1 MLEGL
6 NERQSSAA
14 LAVNGPVIVF
24 AGAGSGKTRTL
35 TYRILNMIVNCHID
49 PFNILAITFTNKATN
64 VMRERLSAYI
74 DIDIRSLTI
83 STFHSLCAMILRRE
97 IGFLGYNRDFDILD
111 EEEQLKVIDEV
122 LKENGYEKK
131 KDKYYQKIINY
142 HKCFMTKPADSLEE
156 EIFNSYEEKMKE
168 LNMLDF
174 EDLLLKTYEL
184 FSESKEILFKYQ
196 NRFKYI
202 LVDEFQ
208 DTNLV
213 QYKIVKMLAITNRN
227 LFVVGD
233 DDQSIY
239 SFRGTNYENMNLFK
253 EDFPEYQL
261 FTLNEN
267 YRSTQTILDM
277 ANRLIKNNKNRE
289 PKEMVTSIPGEI
301 DDAVVQLCQTGI
313 EEVRFVREKIES
325 LKTGDDYNKFAILY
339 RSSVL
344 LRNMEI
350 ELIEHHIPYKVYGGV
365 SYLRRKEVKDIIA
378 YFRLMLNP
386 NDTLS
391 FKRIINT
398 PTRGIGLA
406 TIEKIERIHRDYK
419 VDYLTAIDYSESILT
434 SAKYN
439 ELREFKEMI
448 IRYRHDIDEES
459 LLTVFDNLVSE
470 IKYINYLKDEYDKDD
485 AKDRIDNLNEFKSIL
500 YVVEAVDLERSK
512 IDKLKDALDDAVLS
526 DDHLQNQREN
536 KEGVTVSTIHSVKGM
551 EFDYVFIIGMEENI
565 FPNSAR
571 LLNEAELEEE
581 RRIAYVAMTRAKKK
595 LFMSYTDT
603 RMLYG
608 NYFRNEPSRFLL
620 EALGVKDLHDVT
632 QAETSNK
639 QIETKKPSTY
649 EIAKDRKIRVDE
661 STGFKIGDKVCHTK
675 FGEGIILGMENGIGN
690 IFFTKEKQAKKI
702 LLNHPSISKVE

>member
-6 NERQSSAA
+6 NERQSQAA

-35 TYRILNMIVNCHID
+35 TYRILNMIVNAHIN

-64 VMRERLSAYI
+64 VMKERLASYI
-74 DIDIRSLTI
+74 DIDIRNLTI

-97 IGFLGYNRDFDILD
+97 ISFLGYSKDFEILD

-142 HKCFMTKPADSLEE
+142 NKCFMTKPADSLEG
-156 EIFNSYEEKMKE
+156 EIYELYESKMKE
-168 LNMLDF
+168 LSMLDF

-184 FSESKEILFKYQ
+184 FRESKEILFKYQ
-196 NRFKYI
+196 QRFKYI

-277 ANRLIKNNKNRE
+277 ANRLIRNNKNRE
-289 PKEMVTSIPGEI
+289 PKDMVTKIPGEI
-301 DDAVVQLCQTGI
+301 DDAVVQLLPNGLD
-313 EEVRFVREKIES
+313 EVKYVREKIEAY
-325 LKTGDDYNKFAILY
+325 KTGLNNYSEFAVLY

-378 YFRLMLNP
+378 YFRLMLNN

-398 PTRGIGLA
+398 PSRGIGLA
-406 TIEKIERIHRDYK
+406 TVEKIERIHKEYH
-419 VDYLTAIDYSESILT
+419 VDYMKAIALSESVLPQ
-434 SAKYN
+434 SKYE
-439 ELREFKEMI
+439 ELRLFKDMI
-448 IRYRHDIDEES
+448 ERYRKDLDEDS
-459 LLTVFDNLVSE
+459 LITVFENLVNE
-470 IKYINYLKDEYDKDD
+470 IKYVDYLKDEYEKED
-485 AKDRIDNLNEFKSIL
+485 ANDRINNLNEFKSIL
-500 YVVEAVDLERSK
+500 YMVEAIDKDRPKL
-512 IDKLKDALDDAVLS
+512 DKLKEALDDAVLS
-526 DDHLQNQREN
+526 DDHLQNQKEN
-536 KEGVTVSTIHSVKGM
+536 KLGVTLSTIHSVKGM

-565 FPNSAR
+565 FPNATKQ
-571 LLNEAELEEE
+571 LIEYELEEE
-581 RRIAYVAMTRAKKK
+581 RRIAYVAMTRARKK
-595 LFMSYTDT
+595 LFMTYTQT
-603 RMLYG
+603 RLLYG

-620 EALGVKDLHDVT
+620 EALGVKDMNNYESAGLAKKEIAT
-632 QAETSNK
+632 KNK
-639 QIETKKPSTY
+639 TY
-649 EIAKDRKIRVDE
+649 EIAKERVIRVDGD
-661 STGFKIGDKVCHTK
+661 TGFKVGDKIHHTK
-675 FGEGIILGMENGIGN
+675 FGDGIILNMENGIGN
-690 IFFTKEKQAKKI
+690 IFFSQEKQAKKI
-702 LLNHPSISKVE
+702 LLNHPSITKID

>member
-6 NERQSSAA
+6 NERQSQAA
-14 LAVNGPVIVF
+14 LAVDGPVIVF

-35 TYRILNMIVNCHID
+35 TYRILNMIVNRHIN

-64 VMRERLSAYI
+64 VMKERLSSYL
-74 DIDIRSLTI
+74 DVDIRNLTI
-83 STFHSLCAMILRRE
+83 STFHSLCAVILRRE
-97 IGFLGYNRDFDILD
+97 IAFLGYNQDFVIVD

-122 LKENGYEKK
+122 LRDAGYEKK

-142 HKCFMTKPADSLEE
+142 NKCFMAKPADPLEE
-156 EIFNSYEEKMKE
+156 EIFNAYEEKMKE

-196 NRFKYI
+196 QRFKYI

-213 QYKIVKMLAITNRN
+213 QYKIVKLLAQTNRN

-289 PKEMVTSIPGEI
+289 PKDMVTSIKGEV
-301 DDAVVQLCQTGI
+301 DDAIVQMCASGPD
-313 EEVRFVREKIES
+313 EARFIREKIES
-325 LKTGDDYNKFAILY
+325 LKTGINNYSEFAVLY

-344 LRNMEI
+344 LRNVEL

-365 SYLRRKEVKDIIA
+365 SYLHRKEVKDIIA

-386 NDTLS
+386 RDTLS
-391 FKRIINT
+391 FKRIINI

-406 TIEKIERIHRDYK
+406 TIEKIDKLHKDYR
-419 VDYLTAIDYSESILT
+419 VDYFTAIDYSEAMLPT
-434 SAKYN
+434 AKY
-439 ELREFKEMI
+439 EQLLSFKNML
-448 IRYRHDIDEES
+448 IRYRKRLDEES
-459 LLTVFDNLVSE
+459 LLTVFDELVDE
-470 IKYINYLKDEYDKDD
+470 IKYIDYLKDEYAKED

-500 YVVEAVDLERSK
+500 YTVEAIDSEKTKIER
-512 IDKLKDALDDAVLS
+512 LKEALDDAVLS
-526 DDHLQNQREN
+526 DDHLQSQKEN
-536 KEGVTVSTIHSVKGM
+536 KLGVTLSTIHSVKGM
-551 EFDYVFIIGMEENI
+551 EFDYVFIMGMEENL
-565 FPNSAR
+565 FPNTSKVMK
-571 LLNEAELEEE
+571 EFELEEE
-581 RRIAYVAMTRAKKK
+581 RRIAYVAITRARKK
-595 LFMSYTDT
+595 LFMTYTSN
-603 RMLYG
+603 RLLYG
-608 NYFRNEPSRFLL
+608 SFFSNEPSRFLL
-620 EALGVKDLHDVT
+620 EALGVKNLNEYENADVVT
-632 QAETSNK
+632 NRLEH
-639 QIETKKPSTY
+639 KPDKY
-649 EIAKDRKIRVDE
+649 EMARNRTITTDKA
-661 STGFKIGDKVCHTK
+661 SGFQIGDKVRHLK
-675 FGEGIILGMENGIGN
+675 FGEGIILGIDNGIGN
-690 IFFTKEKQAKKI
+690 IFFTQEKQSKKI
-702 LLNHPSISKVE
+702 LLNHPSISKA

>member
-6 NERQSSAA
+6 NERQSQAA
-14 LAVNGPVIVF
+14 LAVDGPVIVF

-35 TYRILNMIVNCHID
+35 TYRILNMIVNRHIN

-64 VMRERLSAYI
+64 VMKERLSSYL
-74 DIDIRSLTI
+74 DVDIRNLTI

-97 IGFLGYNRDFDILD
+97 IAFLGYNQDFVIVD

-122 LKENGYEKK
+122 LKDAGYEKK

-142 HKCFMTKPADSLEE
+142 NKCFMAKPADPLEE
-156 EIFNSYEEKMKE
+156 EIFNAYEEKMKE

-196 NRFKYI
+196 QRYKYI

-213 QYKIVKMLAITNRN
+213 QYKIVKLLSETNRN

-289 PKEMVTSIPGEI
+289 PKDMVTSIKGEV
-301 DDAVVQLCQTGI
+301 DDAVVQICANGVD
-313 EEVRFVREKIES
+313 EARFIREKIES
-325 LKTGDDYNKFAILY
+325 FKTGINNYSEFAVLY

-344 LRNMEI
+344 LRNMEL

-365 SYLRRKEVKDIIA
+365 SYLHRKEVKDIIA

-386 NDTLS
+386 KDTLS
-391 FKRIINT
+391 FKRIINV

-406 TIEKIERIHRDYK
+406 TIEKIDKLHRDYR
-419 VDYLTAIDYSESILT
+419 VDYFTAIDYSEAMLPT
-434 SAKYN
+434 SKY
-439 ELREFKEMI
+439 EQLLSFKNML
-448 IRYRHDIDEES
+448 IRYRKRLDEES
-459 LLTVFDNLVSE
+459 LLTVFDELVDE
-470 IKYINYLKDEYDKDD
+470 IKYIDYLKDEYDKED

-500 YVVEAVDLERSK
+500 YTVEAIDSEKTKIER
-512 IDKLKDALDDAVLS
+512 LKEALDDAVLS
-526 DDHLQNQREN
+526 DDHLQNQKEN
-536 KEGVTVSTIHSVKGM
+536 KLGVTLSTIHSVKGM
-551 EFDYVFIIGMEENI
+551 EFDYVFIMGMEENL
-565 FPNSAR
+565 FPNTSKVMK
-571 LLNEAELEEE
+571 EFELEEE
-581 RRIAYVAMTRAKKK
+581 RRIAYVAITRARKK
-595 LFMSYTDT
+595 LFMTYTSN
-603 RMLYG
+603 RLLYG
-608 NYFRNEPSRFLL
+608 SFFSNEPSRFLL
-620 EALGVKDLHDVT
+620 EALGVKNMNEYENADVVT
-632 QAETSNK
+632 NR
-639 QIETKKPSTY
+639 IEHKPDKY
-649 EIAKDRKIRVDE
+649 EMARNRTITTDAA
-661 STGFKIGDKVCHTK
+661 SGFQIGDKVRHLK
-675 FGEGIILGMENGIGN
+675 FGEGIILGIENGIGN
-690 IFFTKEKQAKKI
+690 IFFTQEKQSKKI
-702 LLNHPSISKVE
+702 LLNHPSISKV

>member
-6 NERQSSAA
+6 NEKQSLAA
-14 LAVNGPVIVF
+14 LAVDGPVIVF

-35 TYRILNMIVNCHID
+35 TFRILNMIVNCHIN

-64 VMRERLSAYI
+64 VMKERLASYV
-74 DIDIRSLTI
+74 DVDIRNLTI
-83 STFHSLCAMILRRE
+83 STFHSLCASILRRE
-97 IGFLGYNRDFDILD
+97 IGFLGYNCDFDILD

-122 LKENGYEKK
+122 LKENGYDKK
-131 KDKYYQKIINY
+131 RNKHYQKVINY
-142 HKCFMTKPADSLEE
+142 NKCFMTKPTDPLEE
-156 EIFNSYEEKMKE
+156 EVYSLYEAKMKE

-184 FSESKEILFKYQ
+184 FCESKEILFKYQ
-196 NRFKYI
+196 QRYKYI

-289 PKEMVTSIPGEI
+289 PKEMVTSIKGEV
-301 DDAVVQLCQTGI
+301 DDAIVELCANGI
-313 EEVRFVREKIES
+313 DEVKYVREKIEE
-325 LKTGDDYNKFAILY
+325 LKTGVENYSEFAILY

-344 LRNMEI
+344 LRNMEL

-386 NDTLS
+386 ADTLS

-406 TIEKIERIHRDYK
+406 TVEKIERLHKDYH
-419 VDYLTAIDYSESILT
+419 VDYFSAIDLSESILPQ
-434 SAKYN
+434 SKFE
-439 ELREFKEMI
+439 ELKSFKDML
-448 IRYRHDIDEES
+448 IRYRKMIDEDS
-459 LLTVFDNLVSE
+459 LLNVFDELVEE
-470 IKYINYLKDEYDKDD
+470 IEYVRYLKDEYDKED
-485 AKDRIDNLNEFKSIL
+485 ANDRINNLNEFKSIL
-500 YVVEAVDLERSK
+500 YMIEAVDLDRDK
-512 IDKLKDALDDAVLS
+512 IEKLKDALDDAVLS

-536 KEGVTVSTIHSVKGM
+536 KLGVTVSTIHSVKGM

-565 FPNSAR
+565 FPNATR
-571 LLNEAELEEE
+571 LASENELEEE
-581 RRIAYVAMTRAKKK
+581 RRIAYVAITRARKK
-595 LFMSYTDT
+595 LFMTYTNS
-603 RMLYG
+603 RLLYG
-608 NYFRNEPSRFLL
+608 TYFSNEPSRFLL
-620 EALGVKDLHDVT
+620 EALGVKDMNSFEKGEVITNRLGY
-632 QAETSNK
+632 
-639 QIETKKPSTY
+639 KKDYDKPKPRLITTD
-649 EIAKDRKIRVDE
+649 KD
-661 STGFKIGDKVCHTK
+661 TGFQIGDKVHHVK
-675 FGEGIILGMENGIGN
+675 FGDGIILGIENGIGN
-690 IFFTKEKQAKKI
+690 IFFTQEKQAKKI
-702 LLNHPSISKVE
+702 LLNHPSISKI

>member
-6 NERQSSAA
+6 NEQQSKAA
-14 LAVNGPVIVF
+14 LAVEGPVIVF

-35 TYRILNMIVNCHID
+35 TYRILNMIVNCHIN
-49 PFNILAITFTNKATN
+49 PFHILAITFTNKATN
-64 VMRERLSAYI
+64 VMKERLSSYL
-74 DIDIRSLTI
+74 DVDIRNLTI
-83 STFHSLCAMILRRE
+83 STFHSLCASILRRE

-122 LKENGYEKK
+122 LKENGYDKK
-131 KDKYYQKIINY
+131 RNKHFQKVINY
-142 HKCFMTKPADSLEE
+142 YKCFMAKPVDPVEE
-156 EIFNSYEEKMKE
+156 EIYNLYEAKMKE

-196 NRFKYI
+196 QRYKYI

-239 SFRGTNYENMNLFK
+239 SFRGTNYENMSLFK

-289 PKEMVTSIPGEI
+289 PKEMITSIKGEA
-301 DDAVVQLCQTGI
+301 DDAVVELCANGVD
-313 EEVRFVREKIES
+313 EVKYVREKIEE
-325 LKTGDDYNKFAILY
+325 LKTGLNNYSEFAVLY

-386 NDTLS
+386 DDTLS
-391 FKRIINT
+391 FKRIVNT
-398 PTRGIGLA
+398 PARGIGLA
-406 TIEKIERIHRDYK
+406 TIEKIERIHKDQK
-419 VDYLTAIDYSESILT
+419 VDYFTAIDFSESILP
-434 SAKYN
+434 SSKFE
-439 ELREFKEMI
+439 ELLEFKNML
-448 IRYRHDIDEES
+448 IRYRKMIDEDS
-459 LLTVFDNLVSE
+459 LLNVFDELVDE
-470 IKYINYLKDEYDKDD
+470 IGYIKYLKDEYDKED
-485 AKDRIDNLNEFKSIL
+485 ATDRISNLNEFKSIL
-500 YVVEAVDLERSK
+500 YMIEAVDEETPK
-512 IDKLKDALDDAVLS
+512 IEKLKEALDDAVLS

-536 KEGVTVSTIHSVKGM
+536 KLGVTISTIHSVKGM

-565 FPNSAR
+565 FPNASR
-571 LLNEAELEEE
+571 LSSESELEEE
-581 RRIAYVAMTRAKKK
+581 RRIAYVAITRARKK
-595 LFMSYTDT
+595 LFMTYTNS
-603 RMLYG
+603 RLLYG
-608 NYFRNEPSRFLL
+608 SYFSNEPSRFLL
-620 EALGVKDLHDVT
+620 EALGVKDMNSFEKGEVVT
-632 QAETSNK
+632 NRLGYKNK
-639 QIETKKPSTY
+639 IEITKPRLITTD
-649 EIAKDRKIRVDE
+649 KD
-661 STGFKIGDKVCHTK
+661 TGYQIGDKVHHAK
-675 FGEGIILGMENGIGN
+675 FGDGIILGIENGIGN
-690 IFFTKEKQAKKI
+690 IFFTQEKQAKKI
-702 LLNHPSISKVE
+702 LLTHPSISKIS

>member
-6 NERQSSAA
+6 NEQQSLAA
-14 LAVNGPVIVF
+14 LAVDGPVIVF

-35 TYRILNMIVNCHID
+35 TFRILNMVVNRHIN

-64 VMRERLSAYI
+64 VMKERLASYI
-74 DIDIRSLTI
+74 DVDVRNLTI

-97 IGFLGYNRDFDILD
+97 ISYLGYNRDFEILD

-122 LKENGYEKK
+122 LKDKGYEKK
-131 KDKYYQKIINY
+131 QNKHFQKVINY
-142 HKCFMTKPADSLEE
+142 NKCFMTKPSDVNEE
-156 EIFNSYEEKMKE
+156 DIFNAYEEKMKE

-184 FSESKEILFKYQ
+184 FSSSAEILFKYQ
-196 NRFKYI
+196 QRFKYI

-213 QYKIVKMLAITNRN
+213 QYKIVKMLAQTNRN

-261 FTLNEN
+261 FTLTEN

-289 PKEMVTSIPGEI
+289 PKDMVTSIVGDPE
-301 DDAVVQLCQTGI
+301 DVVVQMCKNGI
-313 EEVRFVREKIES
+313 DEVRYVREKIES
-325 LKTGDDYNKFAILY
+325 LKAALDNYSEFAILY

-344 LRNMEI
+344 LRNMEL
-350 ELIEHHIPYKVYGGV
+350 ELISHQIPYKVYGGV

-386 NDTLS
+386 SDTLS

-398 PTRGIGLA
+398 PTRGIGIV
-406 TIEKIERIHRDYK
+406 TVEKIERIHKEYR
-419 VDYLTAIDYSESILT
+419 VDYFTAIDYCESVLPQ
-434 SAKYN
+434 SKYE
-439 ELREFKEMI
+439 ELVLFKNMI
-448 IRYRHDIDEES
+448 IKYRKMIDEIS
-459 LLTVFDNLVSE
+459 LLEVFDNLIQE
-470 IKYINYLKDEYDKDD
+470 IGYIDYLKDEYDKED

-500 YVVEAVDLERSK
+500 YGVEVESNGKSK
-512 IDKLKDALDDAVLS
+512 IEILKDALDDAVLS
-526 DDHLQNQREN
+526 DDHLQNQRES
-536 KEGVTVSTIHSVKGM
+536 KTGVTVSTIHSVKGM

-565 FPNSAR
+565 FPNVSR
-571 LLNEAELEEE
+571 LEKEADLEEE
-581 RRIAYVAMTRAKKK
+581 RRIAYVAITRARKK
-595 LFMSYTDT
+595 LFMTYTGE
-603 RMLYG
+603 RLLYG
-608 NYFRNEPSRFLL
+608 SYFHNEPSRFLL
-620 EALGVKDLHDVT
+620 EALGVKDMKNFEAAEVVT
-632 QAETSNK
+632 DR
-639 QIETKKPSTY
+639 IEHKSSSY
-649 EIAKDRKIRVDE
+649 DLAKTRTITTDNA
-661 STGFKIGDKVCHTK
+661 TGFQIGDKVHHVK
-675 FGEGIILGMENGIGN
+675 FGDGIILGMENGIGN
-690 IFFTKEKQAKKI
+690 IFFTQVKETKKI
-702 LLNHPSISKVE
+702 ILNHPSITKV

>member
-6 NERQSSAA
+6 NERQSQAA

-35 TYRILNMIVNCHID
+35 TYRILNMIVNAHIN

-64 VMRERLSAYI
+64 VMKERLASYI
-74 DIDIRSLTI
+74 DIDIRNLTI

-97 IGFLGYNRDFDILD
+97 ISFLGYSKDFEILD

-142 HKCFMTKPADSLEE
+142 NKCFMTKPADSLEG
-156 EIFNSYEEKMKE
+156 EIYELYESKMKE
-168 LNMLDF
+168 LSMLDF

-184 FSESKEILFKYQ
+184 FRESKEILFKYQ
-196 NRFKYI
+196 QRFKYI

-277 ANRLIKNNKNRE
+277 ANRLIRNNKNRE
-289 PKEMVTSIPGEI
+289 PKDMVTKIPGEI
-301 DDAVVQLCQTGI
+301 DDAVVQLLPNGLD
-313 EEVRFVREKIES
+313 EVKYVREKIEAY
-325 LKTGDDYNKFAILY
+325 KTGLNNYSEFAVLY

-378 YFRLMLNP
+378 YFRLMLNN

-398 PTRGIGLA
+398 PSRGIGLA
-406 TIEKIERIHRDYK
+406 TVEKIERIHKEYH
-419 VDYLTAIDYSESILT
+419 VDYMKAIALSESVLPQ
-434 SAKYN
+434 SKYE
-439 ELREFKEMI
+439 ELRLFKDMI
-448 IRYRHDIDEES
+448 
-459 LLTVFDNLVSE
+459 
-470 IKYINYLKDEYDKDD
+470 
-485 AKDRIDNLNEFKSIL
+485 
-500 YVVEAVDLERSK
+500 
-512 IDKLKDALDDAVLS
+512 
-526 DDHLQNQREN
+526 
-536 KEGVTVSTIHSVKGM
+536 
-551 EFDYVFIIGMEENI
+551 
-565 FPNSAR
+565 
-571 LLNEAELEEE
+571 
-581 RRIAYVAMTRAKKK
+581 
-595 LFMSYTDT
+595 
-603 RMLYG
+603 
-608 NYFRNEPSRFLL
+608 
-620 EALGVKDLHDVT
+620 
-632 QAETSNK
+632 
-639 QIETKKPSTY
+639 
-649 EIAKDRKIRVDE
+649 
-661 STGFKIGDKVCHTK
+661 
-675 FGEGIILGMENGIGN
+675 
-690 IFFTKEKQAKKI
+690 
-702 LLNHPSISKVE
+702 

>member
-6 NERQSSAA
+6 NERQSQAA
-14 LAVNGPVIVF
+14 LAVDGPVIVF

-35 TYRILNMIVNCHID
+35 TYRILNMIVNRHIN

-64 VMRERLSAYI
+64 VMKERLSSYL
-74 DIDIRSLTI
+74 DVDIRNLTI

-97 IGFLGYNRDFDILD
+97 IAFLGYNQDFVIVD

-122 LKENGYEKK
+122 LKDAGYEKK

-142 HKCFMTKPADSLEE
+142 NKCFMAKPADPLEE
-156 EIFNSYEEKMKE
+156 EIFNAYEEKMKE

-196 NRFKYI
+196 QRYKYI

-213 QYKIVKMLAITNRN
+213 QYKIVKLLSETNRN

-289 PKEMVTSIPGEI
+289 PKDMVTSIKGEV
-301 DDAVVQLCQTGI
+301 DDAVVQICANGVD
-313 EEVRFVREKIES
+313 EARFIREKIES
-325 LKTGDDYNKFAILY
+325 FKTGINNYSEFAVLY

-344 LRNMEI
+344 LRNMEL

-365 SYLRRKEVKDIIA
+365 SYLHRKEVKDIIA

-386 NDTLS
+386 KDTLS
-391 FKRIINT
+391 FKRIINV

-406 TIEKIERIHRDYK
+406 TIEKIDKLHRDYR
-419 VDYLTAIDYSESILT
+419 VDYFTAIDYSEAMLPT
-434 SAKYN
+434 SKY
-439 ELREFKEMI
+439 EQLLSFKNML
-448 IRYRHDIDEES
+448 IRYRKRLDEES
-459 LLTVFDNLVSE
+459 LLTVFDELVDE
-470 IKYINYLKDEYDKDD
+470 IKYIDYLKDEYDKED

-500 YVVEAVDLERSK
+500 YTVEAIDSEKTKIER
-512 IDKLKDALDDAVLS
+512 LKEALDDAVLS
-526 DDHLQNQREN
+526 DDHLQNQKEN
-536 KEGVTVSTIHSVKGM
+536 KLGVTLSTIHSVKGM
-551 EFDYVFIIGMEENI
+551 EFDYVFIMGMEENL
-565 FPNSAR
+565 FPNTSKVMK
-571 LLNEAELEEE
+571 EFELEEE
-581 RRIAYVAMTRAKKK
+581 RRIAYVAITRARKK
-595 LFMSYTDT
+595 LFMTYTSN
-603 RMLYG
+603 RLLYG
-608 NYFRNEPSRFLL
+608 SFFSNEPSRFLL
-620 EALGVKDLHDVT
+620 EALGVKNM
-632 QAETSNK
+632 Q
-639 QIETKKPSTY
+639 
-649 EIAKDRKIRVDE
+649 
-661 STGFKIGDKVCHTK
+661 
-675 FGEGIILGMENGIGN
+675 
-690 IFFTKEKQAKKI
+690 
-702 LLNHPSISKVE
+702 